1 MGCVGGVIKICSP
14 GAGDTFSNRNPSQ
27 PTSNS
32 GRSNNSNSTSPS
44 TNHSA
49 NPTQTTSTNTFTS
62 QPGVVLNINFQPSII
77 LNFSTASPN
86 PTYSLTSNYL
96 TQTPSVTT
104 YVNYPNVIGIGFPT
118 VVNTPTPAPVNSGYT
133 VSGTEENVGTT
144 QAAENSN
151 RVNRRIINLFLNSA
165 LENVGAIKTTNDP
178 VRYALNRIRNVKS
191 VVDSLIS
198 NLQDKFQ
205 RIHIYEEVRKNENFY
220 GYSSTAESKK
230 LKIHTWIKLHN
241 DTINYSL
248 DVQSKRAKIHEWFS
262 INNSNNEV
270 KYSMDIQTKKLKI
283 HEFFQNTETRYIYSL
298 DIKRA

>member
-27 PTSNS
+27 PTSNP
-32 GRSNNSNSTSPS
+32 GRSNNSNSTPPS

-62 QPGVVLNINFQPSII
+62 QPGVVLNINFRPSII